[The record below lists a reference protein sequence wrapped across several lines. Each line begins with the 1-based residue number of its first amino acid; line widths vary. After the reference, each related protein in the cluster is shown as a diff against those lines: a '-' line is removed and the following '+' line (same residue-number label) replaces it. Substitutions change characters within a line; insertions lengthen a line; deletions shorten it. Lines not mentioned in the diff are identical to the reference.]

1 MPSVAGSEPQ
11 LGDEAIYSLVIFT
24 NIQWILTF
32 LVFDHMS
39 AADVPRRSP
48 RRRAA
53 NVPDHFQQP
62 PQFTVPVL
70 PPRPQQQAPLTL
82 KAIQEIPLP
91 KCDLDLL
98 LWDERRFSSD
108 LEELIFLECEEPLQT
123 EELELEE
130 LGEMQVCLIDDV
142 VTIVAHHT
150 PRSLKRLSRV
160 IV

>member
-1 MPSVAGSEPQ
+1 
-11 LGDEAIYSLVIFT
+11 
-24 NIQWILTF
+24 
-32 LVFDHMS
+32 MS

-62 PQFTVPVL
+62 PQFTVPVS
-70 PPRPQQQAPLTL
+70 PPRPQQQAPSTL
-82 KAIQEIPLP
+82 KAIQEIPSP
-91 KCDLDLL
+91 KCDSDSSS
-98 LWDERRFSSD
+98 WDERRFSSD
-108 LEELIFLECEEPLQT
+108 SEESIFSECEEPSQT

-130 LGEMQVCLIDDV
+130 LGEMQVCSIDDV